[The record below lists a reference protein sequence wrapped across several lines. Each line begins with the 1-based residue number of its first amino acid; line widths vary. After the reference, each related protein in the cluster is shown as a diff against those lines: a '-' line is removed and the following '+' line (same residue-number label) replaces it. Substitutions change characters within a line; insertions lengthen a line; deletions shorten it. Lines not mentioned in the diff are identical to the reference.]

1 MRFSHRVLWAAAL
14 ASLLTPDSGWARHWV
29 MEKNPQTGTCFDWVD
44 VDSIEKQGTQ
54 VVFDRWHGC
63 ADEQTGAT
71 DPTEENEGVWE
82 MIECDKRLLLFPDP
96 ATQKWVVDEP
106 LQSPEGDEVYS
117 LLCGK

>member
-1 MRFSHRVLWAAAL
+1 MLAAL
-14 ASLLTPDSGWARHWV
+14 PGWRAKR
-29 MEKNPQTGTCFDWVD
+29 KSNP
-44 VDSIEKQGTQ
+44 
-54 VVFDRWHGC
+54 